1 MHSDAESKALEN
13 VQAVQ
18 AAARADA
25 ALAEA
30 QRTADAAAAQAAQA
44 AQVLQKAKREASK
57 AGQTTQT
64 AAAAVAALPK
74 PATLPSWIEVFRI
87 AGIDSYPPVAM
98 SDGRVALRYAGPSLS
113 MKVSD
118 LFCLPV
124 GCRVRPPVGKA
135 VRVWAVNF
143 PALHETD
150 AVRGFSGPHRLSMP
164 NVYAGNG
171 AQLVECPHCP
181 KSLAVGVPPKT
192 AISAP
197 SFVDGGDIVGIAE
210 LVEL

>member
-1 MHSDAESKALEN
+1 MHSQTEAAALEN

-44 AQVLQKAKREASK
+44 AQVLQKAKREASD
-57 AGQTTQT
+57 ATDATQH

-74 PATLPSWIEVFRI
+74 PASLPSWIEVLP
-87 AGIDSYPPVAM
+87 GCSHPPVAM

-192 AISAP
+192 AIVAP

>member
-13 VQAVQ
+13 VQAVL

-44 AQVLQKAKREASK
+44 AQVLQKAKMEASN
-57 AGQTTQT
+57 ATDATQH

-74 PATLPSWIEVFRI
+74 PASLPAWIEVLP
-87 AGIDSYPPVAM
+87 GCSYPPVAM

-181 KSLAVGVPPKT
+181 KSLAVGVLPKT

-197 SFVDGGDIVGIAE
+197 SFVDGGDIVGIVE

>member
-1 MHSDAESKALEN
+1 MHSQTEAAALEN

-25 ALAEA
+25 ALADA

-44 AQVLQKAKREASK
+44 AQVLQKAKREASE

-74 PATLPSWIEVFRI
+74 PASLPAWVEVLPTC
-87 AGIDSYPPVAM
+87 AYPPIALA
-98 SDGRVALRYAGPSLS
+98 DGRVALRYAGPSLS

-150 AVRGFSGPHRLSMP
+150 AQRGFAGPHRLSMP
-164 NVYAGNG
+164 SVYAGNG
-171 AQLVECPHCP
+171 AQLVEVAHCP

-192 AISAP
+192 AIVAP
-197 SFVDGGDIVGIAE
+197 SFVDGGDIIGIAE

>member
-1 MHSDAESKALEN
+1 MHSQTEAAALEN

-44 AQVLQKAKREASK
+44 AQVLQKAKREASE

-74 PATLPSWIEVFRI
+74 PASLPAWIEVLP
-87 AGIDSYPPVAM
+87 GCSYPPVAM
-98 SDGRVALRYAGPSLS
+98 SDGRVALRYAGPSLP

-118 LFCLPV
+118 LFCLPA

>member
-1 MHSDAESKALEN
+1 MHSQTEAAALEN

-44 AQVLQKAKREASK
+44 AQVLQKAKREASE

-74 PATLPSWIEVFRI
+74 AATLPAWVEVLPTC
-87 AGIDSYPPVAM
+87 SHPPVAM

-118 LFCLPV
+118 LFCLPA

-164 NVYAGNG
+164 SVYAGNG

>member
-44 AQVLQKAKREASK
+44 AQVLQKAKMEASN
-57 AGQTTQT
+57 ATDATQH

-74 PATLPSWIEVFRI
+74 PASLPAWIEVLP
-87 AGIDSYPPVAM
+87 GCSYPPVAM

-181 KSLAVGVPPKT
+181 KSLAVGVRAFA

-197 SFVDGGDIVGIAE
+197 SFVDGGDIVGIVE

>member
-44 AQVLQKAKREASK
+44 AQVLQKAKREASD
-57 AGQTTQT
+57 ATDATQH

-74 PATLPSWIEVFRI
+74 PASLPSWIEVLP
-87 AGIDSYPPVAM
+87 GCSYPPVAM

-181 KSLAVGVPPKT
+181 KSLAVGVQT